1 MFSVKRAWMVAVGAL
16 AVLAVVGCASANPYG
31 GSGGTS
37 TPTSTSTSTSGPTA
51 VAAATATVGGK
62 SETILTDAQG
72 RTLYFFDLDTSA
84 QSACTGACTST
95 WPPLLAPSTHAQGP
109 SGLPGTFQVANVG
122 NGPQV
127 EYNGHPLYIY
137 SGDTAP
143 GQTTG
148 DGIEG
153 KWHVA
158 TPNIPNNSNGG
169 GNGY

>member
-1 MFSVKRAWMVAVGAL
+1 MFSVRRAWMVAVGIL
-16 AVLAVVGCASANPYG
+16 AVLAVAGCASANPY

-37 TPTSTSTSTSGPTA
+37 TPTSASGPTV
-51 VAAATATVGGK
+51 VATATATVGGK
-62 SETILTDAQG
+62 SETIFTDAQG
-72 RTLYFFDLDTSA
+72 RTLYYFDSDAPA
-84 QSACTGACTST
+84 QAACTGGCTSI
-95 WPPLLAPSTHAQGP
+95 WPPLLAPSTNVQAP
-109 SGLPGTFQVANVG
+109 SGLPGTFVVANAG

-127 EYNGHPLYIY
+127 EYRGHPLYTY

-148 DGIEG
+148 NGFSG

-158 TPNIPNNSNGG
+158 TPNTPQNTNGG